1 MGCGLCLGGDLVL
14 KPHHQQ
20 QQDHQLLFGMKE
32 EESAKQQ
39 DVELEKEEVNP
50 INNITNMII
59 KKIIYTQLQR
69 RRRSLPGSKM
79 RR

>member
-1 MGCGLCLGGDLVL
+1 
-14 KPHHQQ
+14 
-20 QQDHQLLFGMKE
+20 MKE
-32 EESAKQQ
+32 ERSAKQQ
-39 DVELEKEEVNP
+39 DVQQEKEEVNP

-59 KKIIYTQLQR
+59 NNITNMNINKMIFTHLPR

>member
-1 MGCGLCLGGDLVL
+1 
-14 KPHHQQ
+14 
-20 QQDHQLLFGMKE
+20 MKE

-50 INNITNMII
+50 INNITNMNIN
-59 KKIIYTQLQR
+59 KIIYTHLPR

>member
-1 MGCGLCLGGDLVL
+1 
-14 KPHHQQ
+14 
-20 QQDHQLLFGMKE
+20 MKE

-59 KKIIYTQLQR
+59 NKIICDEEGGACQAPR
-69 RRRSLPGSKM
+69 
-79 RR
+79 